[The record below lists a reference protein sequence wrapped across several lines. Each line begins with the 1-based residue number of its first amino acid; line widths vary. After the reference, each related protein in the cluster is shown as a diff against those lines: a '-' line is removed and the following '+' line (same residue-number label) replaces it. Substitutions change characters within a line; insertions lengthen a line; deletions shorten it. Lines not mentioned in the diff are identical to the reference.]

1 MAEQGVQE
9 TAPVAEWAI
18 VELMGH
24 VRMAGLV
31 SEEQHFG
38 ATLGRIDIPRGD
50 TEFATQFFGGGSVY
64 RISPCSEE
72 VARAVAARNQPMP
85 VQRWELPSPA
95 EPAKPVEDHQFVP
108 DDDDDCDVCGED
120 IGSAVHIATVDDTY
134 DLEPF

>member
-1 MAEQGVQE
+1 MGDVQE
-9 TAPVAEWAI
+9 PVAIAEWAI

-50 TEFATQFFGGGSVY
+50 TEYATQFFGGGSVY

-72 VARAVAARNQPMP
+72 VARAVAARNQPAP
-85 VQRWELPSPA
+85 VHQWELPAPKA
-95 EPAKPVEDHQFVP
+95 ERIEDHKFVP
-108 DDDDDCDVCGED
+108 DDVGDCDVCGED
-120 IGSAVHIATVDDTY
+120 IGSAVHIS
-134 DLEPF
+134 DLDNEIEPF